1 MHRMLILTLTS
12 MALVPAYA
20 QDRPEPFRLPPV
32 IVDAPP
38 VESGVKPDRR
48 LTEEEAREELERT
61 PGGVGFVGEDEIE
74 GSRAFNEKD
83 VLNFVPGVL
92 IRPRFGAEESQ
103 ISIRGS
109 GLRNNFHVRGVNIL
123 IDGFAINNADGFGVF
138 GLLELLS
145 AKRIEV
151 YKGASALRL
160 GANTLGGAINVVTK
174 TGYDAGLLEARGEV
188 GSYGFLKGYLATGQ
202 VYEPLDFYLAG
213 SDTEL
218 FDNYRDHG
226 EQARRRIY
234 SNIGYQLPG
243 GTTVRLDLNYVKND
257 EELPGSLTRE
267 EFEDD
272 PRQANPGSVLFDER
286 HDYDYYRTALTVRT
300 PLTGNQALE
309 FNAQF
314 NILDLDHPLSF
325 AVLTGNTYNVSGEL
339 RYLSAAPLFDHG
351 NRLTV
356 GIQLAY
362 TNQEDVRFENNMG
375 ERGEEVRDQNNKATN
390 VAIYAEDQF
399 DATDNLMLTV
409 GSRLQYS
416 RRSVSDNFFTD
427 EDSQPD
433 DSDSTDFFSITP
445 KVGFIWNIAPTVQ
458 VFGNAS
464 GAYEPPLL
472 LELTSPGQLDGD
484 LGDLK
489 AQKGVQFELGTRGQ
503 FADRITWDV
512 SVYDIELWDEI
523 QNVNILPF
531 PDAPFTIPRFQ
542 NIDRSRH
549 TGVEVG
555 LSLILLED
563 LVEHIGLSSSGDTL
577 GIRTAYTYSRF
588 VFVDDPEFGD
598 NDIPGAPS
606 HFIVSELRYDN
617 PSGFWIAPGIESV
630 PSGYFVDS
638 ENTEETD
645 PYILFNV
652 QTGYTYKPWNLS
664 LFFEVRNAFDEDY
677 ISSVVVDSADGR
689 FFEPGDGRA
698 LYAGL
703 QWGWNR

>member
-1 MHRMLILTLTS
+1 
-12 MALVPAYA
+12 
-20 QDRPEPFRLPPV
+20 
-32 IVDAPP
+32 
-38 VESGVKPDRR
+38 
-48 LTEEEAREELERT
+48 
-61 PGGVGFVGEDEIE
+61 
-74 GSRAFNEKD
+74 
-83 VLNFVPGVL
+83 
-92 IRPRFGAEESQ
+92 
-103 ISIRGS
+103 
-109 GLRNNFHVRGVNIL
+109 
-123 IDGFAINNADGFGVF
+123 
-138 GLLELLS
+138 
-145 AKRIEV
+145 
-151 YKGASALRL
+151 
-160 GANTLGGAINVVTK
+160 
-174 TGYDAGLLEARGEV
+174 
-188 GSYGFLKGYLATGQ
+188 
-202 VYEPLDFYLAG
+202 
-213 SDTEL
+213 
-218 FDNYRDHG
+218 
-226 EQARRRIY
+226 
-234 SNIGYQLPG
+234 
-243 GTTVRLDLNYVKND
+243 
-257 EELPGSLTRE
+257 
-267 EFEDD
+267 
-272 PRQANPGSVLFDER
+272 
-286 HDYDYYRTALTVRT
+286 
-300 PLTGNQALE
+300 
-309 FNAQF
+309 
-314 NILDLDHPLSF
+314 
-325 AVLTGNTYNVSGEL
+325 
-339 RYLSAAPLFDHG
+339 
-351 NRLTV
+351 LTV

-645 PYILFNV
+645 PYILFTV